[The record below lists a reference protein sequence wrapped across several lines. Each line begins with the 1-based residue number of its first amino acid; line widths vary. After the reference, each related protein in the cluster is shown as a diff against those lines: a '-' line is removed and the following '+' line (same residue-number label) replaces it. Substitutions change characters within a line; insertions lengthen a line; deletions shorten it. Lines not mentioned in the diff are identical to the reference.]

1 MHHNHSKS
9 HGKETAPRRTGLA
22 AMAIAIL
29 AMLAAAVPGYARTA
43 HAAGNTISVIEH
55 ASTDVEAPSVGGN
68 DVAGNVLTFHNKV
81 YNQADKKQ
89 VGRDE
94 GFCMRLSVA
103 DGSWECL
110 WTTFLKGGQITVQ
123 GPYYDKKNSVLTITG
138 GTGLYN
144 GARGNM
150 ALLAR
155 DGGKKYNFVFH
166 LI

>member
-1 MHHNHSKS
+1 LHQSKP
-9 HGKETAPRRTGLA
+9 HGKGRTRTSPLV
-22 AMAIAIL
+22 AMAIAVL
-29 AMLAAAVPGYARTA
+29 AMLAAAVPAEARTA
-43 HAAGNTISVIEH
+43 RAGATTISVIEH
-55 ASTDVEAPSVGGN
+55 ASTDAEAPSVGGA

-94 GFCMRLSVA
+94 GFCMRLSVT

-123 GPYYDKKNSVLTITG
+123 GPYYDKKNSVLSITG
-138 GTGLYN
+138 GTGIYN

-166 LI
+166 LL

>member
-1 MHHNHSKS
+1 MHHSKS
-9 HGKETAPRRTGLA
+9 HRRGRARTSGLVT
-22 AMAIAIL
+22 MAIAIL

-43 HAAGNTISVIEH
+43 RAAATTISVIEH
-55 ASTDVEAPSVGGN
+55 ASTDAEAPSVGGK
-68 DVAGNVLTFHNKV
+68 DVAGNVLTFHNKI

-94 GFCMRLSVA
+94 GFCIRLSVA

-138 GTGLYN
+138 GTGIYN

-155 DGGKKYNFVFH
+155 DGGKKYNFVFQ

>member
-1 MHHNHSKS
+1 LHYRKS
-9 HGKETAPRRTGLA
+9 HGKGRASGLVT
-22 AMAIAIL
+22 MAIAIL
-29 AMLAAAVPGYARTA
+29 AMLIAAVPGYARTA
-43 HAAGNTISVIEH
+43 HAAGRTISVIEH
-55 ASTDVEAPSVGGN
+55 ATTDTEQPSVGGK
-68 DVAGNVLTFHNKV
+68 DVAGNVLTFHNKI
-81 YNQADKKQ
+81 YNSADKKQ

-123 GPYYDKKNSVLTITG
+123 GPYYDKKNSILSITG
-138 GTGLYN
+138 GTGIYN

-155 DGGKKYNFVFH
+155 DGGKKYDFVFH
-166 LI
+166 LL